1 VFDSRIIIRMNG
13 LVKEHFVRRR
23 VLWIGFLAV
32 LLPLTVLLVLQYRW
46 LVRLEKT
53 SAYAEKAWLK
63 NYLEAVSEKVEYTYR
78 KQAERGLNIPIA
90 LLAHENPEKLSY
102 YMKKKHG
109 EGAKY
114 LFVLYDP
121 PGAERKPTIAYY
133 DPVTDSMGPPADHE
147 TMQAIW
153 VALAP
158 WTTMLKKGAP
168 LSSHALA
175 IDERDPNNRIIL
187 NPLSDDSESCTMN
200 GVAGMVVD
208 NDYFEKEVLPGAIKH
223 ALPKFFDRKAQDN
236 LVIAVH
242 DGTGRLVLG
251 SEVEK
256 ASKEVWLSMPFIYSD
271 WKLVLGSR
279 HTTPEQWAK
288 TNFMINMSLSV
299 LLGVVLLGGIA
310 LALRTASRAIYLSQM
325 KADFV
330 SNVSHELRTPL
341 ASIRVFGEF
350 LRLGRVE
357 QPGKIREYGEFIET
371 ESRRLT
377 QLINNILDFSKIESG
392 AKTYQFD
399 EVDLSDVMSDTLRS
413 LEVSLKHKGFALT
426 YESPADPLPLLTI
439 DPDAIA
445 QAVANLIDNA
455 VKYSNGAN
463 RIKVGLERRPDEMV
477 ISVRDY
483 GIGIS
488 RDEQEKIFERF
499 HRVSTGLVH
508 DVKGSGLG
516 LSIVSH
522 IVSAHGGKV
531 EVESELGKGST
542 FSIHL
547 PLGAK
552 SRGAVPLTAAPMDQ
566 V

>member
-1 VFDSRIIIRMNG
+1 MGRLLR
-13 LVKEHFVRRR
+13 EHFVRRR
-23 VLWIGFLAV
+23 VLWIGFFAV
-32 LLPLTVLLVLQYRW
+32 LLPLAILLTMQYRW

-53 SAYAEKAWLK
+53 SVSAEKAWLQ
-63 NYLEAVSEKVEYTYR
+63 NYLEAVSEKVEYFYR
-78 KQAERGLNIPIA
+78 KQAQQGLNISTT
-90 LLAHENPEKLSY
+90 LLASGNPKKISY
-102 YMKKKHG
+102 HLKKKHG

-114 LFVLYDP
+114 LFVYYDLP
-121 PGAERKPTIAYY
+121 DKKGRPQMAYF
-133 DPVTDSMGPPADHE
+133 DPVTGSMGPPADHD

-175 IDERDPNNRIIL
+175 IEEKDPNTRISL
-187 NPLSDDSESCTMN
+187 NPLSADDDRCAVV

-208 NDYFEKEVLPGAIKH
+208 NDYFEHKVLPGAIKN
-223 ALPKFFDRKAQDN
+223 ALVKFFDKRAQEN
-236 LVIAVH
+236 LLIAVH

-271 WKLVLGSR
+271 WRLVLGSR

-288 TNFMINMSLSV
+288 TNFMLNMSLSI

-310 LALRTASRAIYLSQM
+310 LALRSASRAIYLSQI

-399 EVDLSDVMSDTLRS
+399 KVNMTEVMTDTLRS
-413 LEVSLKHKGFALT
+413 LEVSLKHKGFELT
-426 YESPADPLPLLTI
+426 YEAPADPVPEVNV

-463 RIKVGLERRPDEMV
+463 KIKVRLEQRPEEMV
-477 ISVRDY
+477 ISVQDY

-488 RDEQEKIFERF
+488 GDEQDKIFERF
-499 HRVSTGLVH
+499 HRVGTGLVH

-522 IVSAHGGKV
+522 IVSAHSGKV
-531 EVESELGKGST
+531 QVDSELGKGST

-547 PLGAK
+547 PLRTTAATG
-552 SRGAVPLTAAPMDQ
+552 STRLTAAPMDS

>member
-1 VFDSRIIIRMNG
+1 MGRSLR
-13 LVKEHFVRRR
+13 EHFVRRR

-32 LLPLTVLLVLQYRW
+32 LLPLTLLLGMQYRW

-53 SAYAEKAWLK
+53 SVSAEKAWLE
-63 NYLEAVSEKVEYTYR
+63 NYLEAVSEKVEYFYR
-78 KQAERGLNIPIA
+78 KQAQKGLNVPTT
-90 LLAHENPEKLSY
+90 LLAHENPKKVSY
-102 YMKKKHG
+102 HLKKKYG

-114 LFVLYDP
+114 LFVYYDP
-121 PGAERKPTIAYY
+121 PGKKGRPLMAYF
-133 DPVTDSMGPPADHE
+133 DPATGNMGPPKDHD
-147 TMQAIW
+147 TMGAIW

-158 WTTMLKKGAP
+158 WTTMLKKGGP
-168 LSSHALA
+168 LSSHSLA
-175 IDERDPNNRIIL
+175 IEEKDPNNRIIL
-187 NPLSDDSESCTMN
+187 NPLSLDDDSCTLV

-208 NDYFEKEVLPGAIKH
+208 NKYFEKEVLPSAIKH
-223 ALPKFFDRKAQDN
+223 ALPNFFDKKAQEN
-236 LVIAVH
+236 LLIAVH
-242 DGTGRLVLG
+242 DGGGRLVLG

-288 TNFMINMSLSV
+288 TNFLLNMSLSI
-299 LLGVVLLGGIA
+299 LLGVVLLGGIT
-310 LALRTASRAIYLSQM
+310 LALRSASRAIYLSQM

-357 QPGKIREYGEFIET
+357 EQGKIREYGEFIET

-399 EVDLSDVMSDTLRS
+399 KVDLTEVMSDTLRS
-413 LEVSLKHKGFALT
+413 LEVSLKHKGFELT
-426 YESPADPLPLLTI
+426 YEAPADPIPELNG

-445 QAVANLIDNA
+445 QAVANLVDNA

-463 RIKVGLERRPDEMV
+463 EIRIRLEHGPEEMV
-477 ISVRDY
+477 ISVQDY

-522 IVSAHGGKV
+522 IVNAHSGKV
-531 EVESELGKGST
+531 QVESELGKGST

-547 PLGAK
+547 PLGKA
-552 SRGAVPLTAAPMDQ
+552 AVPGAPRWTAAPVDS